1 MIRIFSILA
10 GLFFI
15 LGLVWSMTID
25 TIAFTTDGWP
35 TSAEKEFHEEHPKA
49 LSLSSDGP
57 FGKFDK
63 QQLQRGYAVY
73 SNVCAQCH
81 SLKHV
86 AYRDLADLGYTP
98 NAIKAIAAKATIN
111 AKDPL
116 SGEVKDRPG
125 QPADHFAPV
134 VYGGKGVPPDLSLIT
149 KAREGG
155 AAYVYSLITGYATVP
170 AALTAKYKDF
180 TVPDDKNQLHY
191 NPYFANLNIAMPPPL
206 ASDDLVTYSDG
217 TKATKDQMAQDVS
230 AFLVWTAEPKLEQR
244 HQTGF
249 MWLGLMLFVTV
260 LSFMAYRNVWS
271 GTKH

>member
-1 MIRIFSILA
+1 MIRILSILA

-15 LGLVWSMTID
+15 LGLLWSTVVD
-25 TIAFTTDGWP
+25 TLAFANDGLP
-35 TSAEKEFHEEHPKA
+35 KSAESEFHEHPKS

-81 SLKHV
+81 SLKLV
-86 AYRDLADLGYTP
+86 AYRDLADLGYSDK
-98 NAIKAIAAKATIN
+98 AVKAIAAKATIN

-116 SGEVKDRPG
+116 SGEMKDRPG
-125 QPADHFAPV
+125 LPSDHFPPV
-134 VYGGKGVPPDLSLIT
+134 VYGGKGSPPDLSLIT
-149 KAREGG
+149 KARHGG
-155 AAYVYSLITGYATVP
+155 AAYVYSLLTGYQQIP

-206 ASDDLVTYSDG
+206 ASDDLVTYAPNNPP
-217 TKATKDQMAQDVS
+217 ATKDQMAKDVA

-249 MWLGLMLFVTV
+249 MWIGLMLFVTL
-260 LSFMAYRNVWS
+260 LSFMAYRNVWA
-271 GTKH
+271 GKKH